1 MPPFCQR
8 GDHFRSGEVCGYGCT
23 KGREKKP
30 DIAAIRLNRFLF
42 DYAIVDIVYQR
53 YGEDQG
59 QLLESSRHGYKLR
72 SKIMK
77 EQA

>member
-1 MPPFCQR
+1 MGITFDRVKSVATALQ
-8 GDHFRSGEVCGYGCT
+8 
-23 KGREKKP
+23 GREKKP